1 MPEKK
6 IRNLRETNSGVGMK
20 LSQYRALEAK

>member
-6 IRNLRETNSGVGMK
+6 IRDLRETNSGVGMK
-20 LSQYRALEAK
+20 PSQHRALEAK